1 MPSDT
6 LSGVITINYDNI
18 SAKTETSL
26 FHTGIDWDSTRIGY
40 LLGGHVR
47 AVFTLITIA
56 FVFCVS
62 ATITSFREVP
72 LGMLDA
78 MKSLGGGG
86 TTYGTIDEEKD
97 GVENAGYSTVPGEN
111 APNTS
116 ETSFSENNPFNA
128 ELSSMHIVEEP
139 PPSLRHYLKSILFM
153 PTSIRMVCC
162 TNLFCWM
169 AHVCYSLYF
178 TDFVGE
184 AVFGG
189 DPKVIFN
196 PFDLFDDEK
205 FHPLNI

>member
-6 LSGVITINYDNI
+6 LSGVITVNYDNI

-26 FHTGIDWDSTRIGY
+26 FYTGIDWDATRIGY

-56 FVFCVS
+56 FVSCVS

-97 GVENAGYSTVPGEN
+97 GFENAGYSSVPGEN

-189 DPKVIFN
+189 DPKVILN
-196 PFDLFDDEK
+196 PFDLFDGK
-205 FHPLNI
+205 IHPLNI